1 MNPNATSNGGL
12 EQGTAKSGAG
22 QPQTS
27 FGAGSAGLYTASQQ
41 PGNTPDLRAPSQAG
55 FGPSTTSSLAPAG
68 QQSALPASPDDVSN
82 TTNVEIPPES
92 PNIEVEWVERVENIV
107 NKTTGNPYVKS
118 RQLGDLKNEYISK
131 MYGKSI
137 AKDGRK

>member
-22 QPQTS
+22 QPQAS
-27 FGAGSAGLYTASQQ
+27 FGAGSTGLYTAPQQ
-41 PGNTPDLRAPSQAG
+41 PSNTLDSPAPSQAG
-55 FGPSTTSSLAPAG
+55 FGPSTTAPLAPVG
-68 QQSALPASPDDVSN
+68 QSSTPPASPTDVSN
-82 TTNVEIPPES
+82 TTNIEVPPES
-92 PNIEVEWVERVENIV
+92 PNIEVEWVERVDNIV